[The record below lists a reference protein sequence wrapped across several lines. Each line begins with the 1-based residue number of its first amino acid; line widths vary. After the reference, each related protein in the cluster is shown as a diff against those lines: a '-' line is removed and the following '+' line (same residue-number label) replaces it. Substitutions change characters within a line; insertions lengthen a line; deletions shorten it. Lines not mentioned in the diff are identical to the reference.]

1 MQQDVKRFRHLT
13 TAAEICHSVR
23 MRGIS
28 PETTAVQRVIGLMS
42 GTSADG
48 VDAALVEIHGHGLTT
63 RVQVLAHAT
72 YPYDAA
78 LRAQILAASTPQSS
92 SVDLICHLNF
102 TVGECFA
109 EAAIAV
115 ARRAGMPLDQIDL
128 IGSHGQTIYH
138 IPQASSVPP
147 RRPSTLQV
155 GEPCVIAERTG
166 ITTVADFRPRDM
178 AAGGLGAPLAP
189 YGHYL
194 LFAAPQRP
202 KLVQNIGGIANVTVL
217 AEADMHSLLAFDTGP
232 GNMLID
238 EALRHFSG
246 GQQHYDAG
254 GQMAAQGRVHQELLA
269 ALLAHPFIAQ
279 PPPKAT
285 GREAFGQALFHT
297 VLERANAFGLS
308 PADVVCTCTAFT
320 AASILLNYQRFI
332 WPRWTIAEVIVC
344 GGGVYNAEL
353 MRRLREG
360 VQPCLVTTP
369 ETYGYPNEALE
380 AILFALL
387 AYATVHGQPANI
399 PGATGAQRAVILGKI
414 VPA

>member
-1 MQQDVKRFRHLT
+1 MRRT
-13 TAAEICHSVR
+13 STEI
-23 MRGIS
+23 
-28 PETTAVQRVIGLMS
+28 PAVQRVIGLML

-48 VDAALVEIHGHGLTT
+48 VDAALVEIHGHGLAT
-63 RVQVLAHAT
+63 QIHVLAHAT

-78 LRAQILAASTPQSS
+78 LLAQILAASYPASS
-92 SVDLICHLNF
+92 SVALICHLNF
-102 TVGECFA
+102 ALDECFA
-109 EAAIAV
+109 EAAIAF
-115 ARRAGMPLDQIDL
+115 AHTAGRPLDQIDL
-128 IGSHGQTIYH
+128 SGSHEQTIYH
-138 IPQASSVPP
+138 IPEMSNAPL
-147 RRPSTLQV
+147 RHASTLQI

-178 AAGGLGAPLAP
+178 AAGGLGAPLAS

-194 LFAAPQRP
+194 LFADPQRP

-217 AEADMHSLLAFDTGP
+217 ATPDVQTLLAFDTGP

-254 GQMAAQGRVHQELLA
+254 GQMAAQGSVHQELLA
-269 ALLAHPFIAQ
+269 TLLAHSCITQ

-285 GREAFGQALFHT
+285 GREVFGQTLWRT
-297 VLERANAFGLS
+297 VLERASAFRLS
-308 PADVVCTCTAFT
+308 PADVVRTCTAFT

-344 GGGVYNAEL
+344 GGGIYNAEL
-353 MRRLREG
+353 MRMLHEG
-360 VQPCLVTTP
+360 IQPCAVTTP
-369 ETYGYPNEALE
+369 ETYGYPNEALD

-387 AYATVHGQPANI
+387 AHATVRGQPANI
-399 PGATGAQRAVILGKI
+399 PGATGAQRAVVLGKI

>member
-1 MQQDVKRFRHLT
+1 MPQDVKPFLPLT
-13 TAAEICHSVR
+13 TATEICHSVI
-23 MRGIS
+23 MRGTSTEI
-28 PETTAVQRVIGLMS
+28 PAVQRVIGLMS

-48 VDAALVEIHGHGLTT
+48 VDAALVELHGDGLAT
-63 RVQVLAHAT
+63 RVHVLAHAT

-78 LRAQILAASTPQSS
+78 LRAQILAASYPDSS

-102 TVGECFA
+102 ALGECFA
-109 EAAIAV
+109 EAAMAV
-115 ARRAGMPLDQIDL
+115 ARMAGLPLDQIDL

-138 IPQASSVPP
+138 IPEMSTVPL
-147 RRPSTLQV
+147 RRPSTLQI
-155 GEPCVIAERTG
+155 GEPCIIAERTG

-194 LFAAPQRP
+194 LFADPQRP

-217 AEADMHSLLAFDTGP
+217 AAPDVQALLAFDTGP

-246 GQQHYDAG
+246 GQLHYDAG
-254 GQMAAQGRVHQELLA
+254 GQMAAQGSVHQELLA
-269 ALLAHPFIAQ
+269 TLLAHPFITQ

-285 GREAFGQALFHT
+285 GREVFGQTLLRT
-297 VLERANAFGLS
+297 VLERASAFRLS
-308 PADVVCTCTAFT
+308 PADVVRTCTAFT
-320 AASILLNYQRFI
+320 AASIRLNYQRFI
-332 WPRWTIAEVIVC
+332 WPRWTIAEVVVC
-344 GGGVYNAEL
+344 GGGVYNAAL
-353 MRRLREG
+353 MRMLHESL
-360 VQPCLVTTP
+360 QPCLITTP

-387 AYATVHGQPANI
+387 AHATVHGQPANI
-399 PGATGAQRAVILGKI
+399 PGATGAQRAVVLGKI